1 MTDPNAADVKDALA
15 SLASRPRFD
24 ADLGD
29 LRLRVARRATRVRVG
44 GLTMG
49 AIATVVALASLVPLF
64 ARLPGSSHRTDR
76 PPTTSAPTAGRVTPA
91 TGLVTLPPG
100 VSVPEGKLLLLVK
113 GAEILRAGERMSV
126 SLTSDLFP
134 VAQDMYPLAM
144 SPDGSEV
151 LVQIGDVPSGQGQ
164 VDERLVAVNVATGRT
179 KVLWRSTSGELL
191 SGLAKWSPDGTM
203 VAFTVGKRDPN
214 QPATLVI
221 VTRAT
226 AVARS
231 FSDVGDVYSFD
242 WKPDGTSLVVAIS
255 ATDLRL
261 LDIITGR
268 SSTIVMQHGNTPI
281 NAAIGAAGLG
291 RSVQLVD
298 PRWSADGRYLAA
310 LASLQDSTYAYLPV
324 VFTPK
329 GSFVGMG
336 HPSGEFPEAPIAWSP
351 AGDTIAYTR
360 GEAPYR
366 ITELWVLDLVTGQDR
381 LVSGS
386 NGPDE
391 RIIRSVAWSPN
402 GRWLAVGLEPRFVQ
416 GVSQRDGAVRLISA
430 SLEGPRPEEFPIPDA
445 GGQPVV
451 VAWTR

>member
-29 LRLRVARRATRVRVG
+29 VRLRVARRATRVRVG

-64 ARLPGSSHRTDR
+64 ARFPGSSHRTDR
-76 PPTTSAPTAGRVTPA
+76 PPTTSAPTAGRATPA

-151 LVQIGDVPSGQGQ
+151 LAQIGDVPSGQGQ
-164 VDERLVAVNVATGRT
+164 VDEQLVAVNVATGRT
-179 KVLWRSTSGELL
+179 TVLWRSANGELL
-191 SGLAKWSPDGTM
+191 SMAKWSPDGTM
-203 VAFTVGKRDPN
+203 VAFTVGTRDPSH
-214 QPATLVI
+214 PATLVI

-226 AVARS
+226 AVTRS
-231 FSDVGDVYSFD
+231 FPGMGDVYDFD
-242 WKPDGTSLVVAIS
+242 WKPYGNALVAAIS
-255 ATDLRL
+255 ATELRL
-261 LDIITGR
+261 LDVTTGR
-268 SSTIVMQHGNTPI
+268 SSTIVMQHGDTSI
-281 NAAIGAAGLG
+281 DRALAAAGLG
-291 RSVQLVD
+291 RSVQLVE
-298 PRWSADGRYLAA
+298 PIWSTDGNFLAA
-310 LASLQDSTYAYLPV
+310 LANLEGSKYAYVPV
-324 VFTPK
+324 VFTPR
-329 GSFVGMG
+329 GRFVAMG
-336 HPSGEFPEAPIAWSP
+336 HPSTDFPESLAWSP
-351 AGDTIAYTR
+351 AADTLAYAQGST
-360 GEAPYR
+360 PYR
-366 ITELWVLDLVTGQDR
+366 ITELRVLDLASGQDR

-386 NGPDE
+386 NDRDA
-391 RIIRSVAWSPN
+391 RIIRSVAWSPF
-402 GRWLAVGLEPRFVQ
+402 GGWLAVGIEPRYPGGFD
-416 GVSQRDGAVRLISA
+416 QRDGGVRLVYA
-430 SLEGPRPEEFPIPDA
+430 YPEGPPPEEIPIPDTD
-445 GGQPVV
+445 GNVV